1 EAAAA
6 EVVNGLSGSDRATLV
21 LFDGD
26 PEETVR
32 ATSDQGTLL
41 AAIDAASVSS
51 GATRF
56 APALRL
62 AQSRL
67 NASGSSRREAV
78 IVSDFQRTGWA
89 RQEDVQF
96 PEGATITPVSVA
108 DDASGGVS
116 VTSLSMERA
125 PFSDRKSTR
134 LNCSHVKI

>member
-1 EAAAA
+1 ARSATMLLFAGAPAAPFPSTSAAA
-6 EVVNGLSGSDRATLV
+6 
-21 LFDGD
+21 
-26 PEETVR
+26 
-32 ATSDQGTLL
+32 TLL
-41 AAIDAASVSS
+41 AAINSPSVSA
-51 GATRF
+51 GAPRS

-67 NASGSSRREAV
+67 NASGSSRRAAV

-89 RQEDVQF
+89 RKEDVQF